1 MPYTVRTSVRPL
13 VEYVFRGG
21 SLQSGTRFG
30 SALQEGTRIHR
41 EVQEKYGENDRKEV
55 FLKTELVCA
64 GGELTI
70 QVEGRC
76 DGLLLDES
84 GLYTIDEIKSTS
96 ELPEQLDGGHDVHW
110 AQAKFYAYMLAEER
124 GAELERIGVR
134 LTYVHKPGGERSVFE
149 VVQTREE
156 LTAFVED
163 VAERYAPYALLL
175 KRREEKRNLA
185 ASQLGFPFGRYRE
198 GQRLFA
204 GAVFKTI
211 REEKNLLAR
220 APTGTGK
227 TISTLF
233 PAVKA
238 IGEGLVGRVYYLTA
252 KTTTRAG
259 AEEALALLERSGAY
273 LSAVTITAKDK
284 VCFKEEEDCAGGQCR
299 FALGY
304 YDRINDA
311 LLDLF
316 EHETLITRDVLETYA
331 RKHTVC
337 PFEFSLDAAYA
348 ADVVVCD
355 YNYVFDPRIAFK
367 RLSDEQRNSSALLVD
382 EAHNLV
388 ERGREMFSAELVKS
402 AFLAIKRGYKNVHE
416 GVRAAADRVNAYLI
430 LLRKQAG
437 EEGKFVGS
445 EPPEVMFKL
454 LEPFVEQAE
463 NALITV
469 HGSESEEEL
478 LEAYFAAQT
487 FLRIGKL
494 YGDPYVTYVE
504 TDGSEV
510 KMKMF
515 CLDPSELLLQASKNY
530 RSAVYFSATLAPL
543 GFYREMLGAS
553 EEDYTLSIPSPFSP
567 EQLETRILPVSTR
580 FRDRER
586 TRESLAVSLAETVL
600 ERPGNYLFFF
610 PSYAY
615 LQEIRQAF
623 EIRIEGAD
631 VEILNQDA
639 GMSESERTAFLDAF
653 VPGRERTLVGFA
665 VMGGVFSEGIDL
677 AGDRLTGVAVVG
689 VGLPQIG
696 LERDIIRDYFN
707 EHGRSGFNYA
717 YVYPGMNKVQQ
728 AGGRLIRT
736 EDDRGVLILADDRFL
751 QEPYRSLLPEEW
763 GMR

>member
-1 MPYTVRTSVRPL
+1 MIYTVKTSVRPL
-13 VEYVFRGG
+13 VEYVFRSG
-21 SLQSGTRFG
+21 SLESGTRFG
-30 SALQEGTRIHR
+30 NALQEGTRIHR
-41 EVQEKYGENDRKEV
+41 EVQENYGEQDRKEV

-64 GGELTI
+64 GGELLV
-70 QVEGRC
+70 QLEGRC
-76 DGLLLDES
+76 DGLLQGED

-96 ELPEQLDGGHDVHW
+96 ETAEQIEGGRDVHW
-110 AQAKFYAYMLAEER
+110 AQAKFYAYMLA
-124 GAELERIGVR
+124 LDLKLDKVGVR
-134 LTYVHKPGGERSVFE
+134 LTYVHKPGGERSIRE
-149 VVQTREE
+149 VVQTMDE
-156 LTAFVED
+156 LSIFVRD
-163 VAERYAPYALLL
+163 VSERYAPYALLL
-175 KRREEKRNLA
+175 KKREEKRNAA
-185 ASQLGFPFGRYRE
+185 ASTLGFPFGRYRE

-238 IGEGLVGRVYYLTA
+238 IGEGLIGRIYYLTA

-259 AEEALALLERSGAY
+259 AEEALSMLEKSGAY
-273 LSAVTITAKDK
+273 LSSITITAKDK

-299 FALGY
+299 FAAGY
-304 YDRINDA
+304 YDRINEA
-311 LLDLF
+311 LYDLF
-316 EHETLITRDVLETYA
+316 ENETRVTREVLERYA

-367 RLSDEQRNSSALLVD
+367 RLSDEQRSRSALLID

-388 ERGREMFSAELVKS
+388 ERGREMFSADLLKS
-402 AFLAIKRGYKNVHE
+402 AFLAIKRGYKGIHE
-416 GVRAAADRVNAYLI
+416 GVRAAADRINAYLI

-463 NALITV
+463 HALMTIQ
-469 HGSESEEEL
+469 GSEAEEEL

-487 FLRIGKL
+487 FLRIGRL

-510 KMKMF
+510 RMKMF

-530 RSAVYFSATLAPL
+530 RSAVYFSATLSPL
-543 GFYREMLGAS
+543 GFYREMLGAA
-553 EEDYTLSIPSPFSP
+553 EDDYTLSIPSPFSP
-567 EQLETRILPVSTR
+567 EQLEVKMLPLSTR

-586 TRESLAVSLAETVL
+586 TRETLAQALADTVL

-615 LQEIRQAF
+615 MQEIRQAF
-623 EIRIEGAD
+623 EMWIDRERIQLIGQE
-631 VEILNQDA
+631 A
-639 GMSESERTAFLDAF
+639 GMSENDRTVFLDAF
-653 VPGRERTLVGFA
+653 SAERDKTLVGFA

-677 AGDRLTGVAVVG
+677 AGDRLTGVAVIG

-707 EHGRSGFNYA
+707 ERGRSGFNYA

-736 EDDRGVLILADDRFL
+736 EEDRGVLILADDRFL
-751 QEPYRSLLPEEW
+751 QEPYRSLLPDEW
-763 GMR
+763 GTR

>member
-1 MPYTVRTSVRPL
+1 MPYTVKTSVRPL
-13 VEYVFRGG
+13 VEYVFRSG
-21 SLQSGTRFG
+21 SLESGTRFG
-30 SALQEGTRIHR
+30 VTLQEGTRIHR
-41 EVQEKYGENDRKEV
+41 EEQEKYGENDRKEV
-55 FLKTELVCA
+55 FLKTELTCA
-64 GGELTI
+64 GGELVV

-76 DGLLLDES
+76 DGLLLGDD

-96 ELPEQLDGGHDVHW
+96 ELPEQIGEGRDVHW
-110 AQAKFYAYMLAEER
+110 AQARFYAYMFAEEMD
-124 GAELERIGVR
+124 LEQVGVR
-134 LTYVHKPGGERSVFE
+134 LTYIHKPGGERSVRTE
-149 VVQTREE
+149 QKTRQE
-156 LTAFVED
+156 LTAFVQD
-163 VAERYAPYALLL
+163 VSERYAPFALLI
-175 KRREEKRNLA
+175 KRREEKRNAA
-185 ASQLGFPFGRYRE
+185 ASAMAFPFGRYRE

-204 GAVFKTI
+204 GAVFKTV

-238 IGEGLVGRVYYLTA
+238 IGEGLIGRIYYLTA

-259 AEEALALLERSGAY
+259 AEEALSLLERGGAY
-273 LSAVTITAKDK
+273 LSSVTITAKDK
-284 VCFKEEEDCAGGQCR
+284 VCFKEEEDCAGGACR
-299 FALGY
+299 FAIGY
-304 YDRINDA
+304 YDRINEA
-311 LLDLF
+311 LIDLF
-316 EHETLITRDVLETYA
+316 EHETRITRDVLETYA

-367 RLSDEQRNSSALLVD
+367 RLSDEQRGKSALLVD

-388 ERGREMFSAELVKS
+388 DRGREMFSADLLKS
-402 AFLAIKRGYKNVHE
+402 AFLEIKRGYKGVHE
-416 GVRAAADRVNAYLI
+416 GVRAAADRINAYLI

-437 EEGKFVGS
+437 EEGKFVGN

-463 NALITV
+463 NALV
-469 HGSESEEEL
+469 SVQGAEAEEEL
-478 LEAYFAAQT
+478 LNAYFAAQT
-487 FLRIGKL
+487 FLRIGRL
-494 YGDPYVTYVE
+494 YGDQYVTYVE
-504 TDGSEV
+504 TDGNEV
-510 KMKMF
+510 RMKMF

-543 GFYREMLGAS
+543 GFYREMLGAA
-553 EEDYTLSIPSPFSP
+553 EDDYTLSIPSPFSP
-567 EQLETRILPVSTR
+567 EQLEVRMLPVSTR

-586 TRESLAVSLAETVL
+586 TRETLAIALAEAVSG
-600 ERPGNYLFFF
+600 RSGNYLFFF

-615 LQEIRQAF
+615 LQEVRQAF
-623 EIRIEGAD
+623 ETRIDREKI
-631 VEILNQDA
+631 EIIGQDS
-639 GMSESERTAFLDAF
+639 GMSEEERTSFLDAF
-653 VPGRERTLVGFA
+653 SADRERTLVGFA

-677 AGDRLTGVAVVG
+677 AGERLTGVAVIG

-707 EHGRSGFNYA
+707 ERGRSGFNYA

-736 EDDRGVLILADDRFL
+736 EEDRGVLILADDRFM
-751 QEPYRSLLPEEW
+751 QEPYRSLLPDEW
-763 GMR
+763 GAR

>member
-1 MPYTVRTSVRPL
+1 MTYTVKTSVRPL
-13 VEYVFRGG
+13 VEYVFRSG
-21 SLQSGTRFG
+21 SLESGMRFG
-30 SALQEGTRIHR
+30 NALQEGTRIHR
-41 EVQEKYGENDRKEV
+41 EVQDNYGENDRKEV
-55 FLKTELVCA
+55 FLKTQLSCA
-64 GGELTI
+64 GGQLLI
-70 QVEGRC
+70 QVEGRS
-76 DGLLLDES
+76 DGVLLGED
-84 GLYTIDEIKSTS
+84 GGYTIDEIKSTS
-96 ELPEQLDGGHDVHW
+96 ETPEQIEGGHDVHW
-110 AQAKFYAYMLAEER
+110 AQAKFYAYMLA
-124 GAELERIGVR
+124 LEMQLEKVGVR
-134 LTYVHKPGGERSVFE
+134 LTYVHKPGGERSVRE
-149 VVQTREE
+149 TSQTTEE
-156 LTAFVED
+156 LTVFVQD
-163 VAERYAPYALLL
+163 VAERYAPFALLL
-175 KRREEKRNLA
+175 KKREEKRNAA
-185 ASQLGFPFGRYRE
+185 ASALGFPFGHYRE

-204 GAVFKTI
+204 GAVFKTV

-238 IGEGLVGRVYYLTA
+238 IGEGLIGRIYYLTA

-259 AEEALALLERSGAY
+259 AEEALNLLEKSGAY
-273 LSAVTITAKDK
+273 LSSVTITAKDK

-299 FALGY
+299 FAVGY
-304 YDRINDA
+304 YDRINGA
-311 LLDLF
+311 LQDLF
-316 EHETLITRDVLETYA
+316 EHETRITREVLEQYA

-348 ADVVVCD
+348 SDVVVCD

-367 RLSDEQRNSSALLVD
+367 RLSDEQRSKSALLID

-388 ERGREMFSAELVKS
+388 ERGREMFSAELLKS
-402 AFLAIKRGYKNVHE
+402 AFLEIKRGYKGVHE
-416 GVRAAADRVNAYLI
+416 GVRGAAERVNAYLI

-437 EEGKFVGS
+437 EEGRFVGN

-463 NALITV
+463 HALVTV

-487 FLRIGKL
+487 FLRIGRL
-494 YGDPYVTYVE
+494 YGDQYVTYVE

-543 GFYREMLGAS
+543 GFYREMLGAA
-553 EEDYTLSIPSPFSP
+553 EDDYTLSIPSPFSP
-567 EQLETRILPVSTR
+567 DQLEVTVLPYSTR

-586 TRESLAVSLAETVL
+586 TRDALAAALAETVNK
-600 ERPGNYLFFF
+600 RPGNYLFFF

-623 EIRIEGAD
+623 ETRIDRER
-631 VEILNQDA
+631 VEIIGQDS
-639 GMSESERTAFLDAF
+639 GMSEGERTGFLDAF
-653 VPGRERTLVGFA
+653 STGREKTLVGFA

-677 AGDRLTGVAVVG
+677 AGDRLTGVAVIG

-696 LERDIIRDYFN
+696 LERDIIRDYYN
-707 EHGRSGFNYA
+707 ERGRSGFNYA

-736 EDDRGVLILADDRFL
+736 EEDRGVLILADDRFL
-751 QEPYRSLLPEEW
+751 QEPYRSLLPDEW
-763 GMR
+763 GAR

>member
-1 MPYTVRTSVRPL
+1 MAYTVKTSVRPL
-13 VEYVFRGG
+13 VEYVFRSG
-21 SLQSGTRFG
+21 SLESGTRFG

-41 EVQEKYGENDRKEV
+41 EVQESYGENDRKEV
-55 FLKTELVCA
+55 FVKTELTCA
-64 GGELTI
+64 QGELTV

-76 DGLLLDES
+76 DGLLLGED

-96 ELPEQLDGGHDVHW
+96 ETADLIEDGHDVHW
-110 AQAKFYAYMLAEER
+110 AQAKFYAYMLTLDLK
-124 GAELERIGVR
+124 LERIRVR
-134 LTYVHKPGGERSVFE
+134 LTYVHKPGGERSVRE
-149 VVQTREE
+149 VVQTAEE
-156 LTAFVED
+156 LASFVQD

-175 KRREEKRNLA
+175 KRREERRDEA
-185 ASQLGFPFGRYRE
+185 ASALAFPFGRYRE

-204 GAVFKTI
+204 GAVFKTV
-211 REEKNLLAR
+211 REEKNLIAR

-233 PAVKA
+233 PAIKA
-238 IGEGLVGRVYYLTA
+238 IGEGLISRIYYLTA

-259 AEEALALLERSGAY
+259 AEEALALLERNGAY
-273 LSAVTITAKDK
+273 LSSITITAKDK

-299 FALGY
+299 FAVGY
-304 YDRINDA
+304 YDRINAA
-311 LLDLF
+311 LIDLF
-316 EHETLITRDVLETYA
+316 EHETRITRDVLETYA

-367 RLSDEQRNSSALLVD
+367 RLSDEQRSRSALLVD

-388 ERGREMFSAELVKS
+388 ERGREMFSADVLKS
-402 AFLAIKRGYKNVHE
+402 AFLAIKRGYKDVHE

-437 EEGKFVGS
+437 EEGRFVGS

-463 NALITV
+463 HALVTV
-469 HGSESEEEL
+469 HGSEAEEEL
-478 LEAYFAAQT
+478 LEAYFSAQA
-487 FLRIGKL
+487 FLRVGRL

-510 KMKMF
+510 RMKMF
-515 CLDPSELLLQASKNY
+515 CLDPSQLLLQSSKNY

-543 GFYREMLGAS
+543 GFYREMLGAA
-553 EEDYTLSIPSPFSP
+553 EDDYTLSIPSPFSP
-567 EQLETRILPVSTR
+567 EQLEVTVLPFSTR

-586 TRESLAVSLAETVL
+586 TRDALAGALADTVTK
-600 ERPGNYLFFF
+600 RPGNYLFFF

-623 EIRIEGAD
+623 ETRVDREAI
-631 VEILNQDA
+631 EILGQDS
-639 GMSESERTAFLDAF
+639 GMSELARTGFLDAF
-653 VPGRERTLVGFA
+653 SADREKTLVGFA

-677 AGDRLTGVAVVG
+677 AGDRLTGVAVIG

-696 LERDIIRDYFN
+696 LERDIVRDYYN
-707 EHGRSGFNYA
+707 ERGRSGFNYA

-736 EDDRGVLILADDRFL
+736 EADRGVLILADDRFL
-751 QEPYRSLLPEEW
+751 QEPYRSLLPDEW
-763 GMR
+763 GTK

>member
-1 MPYTVRTSVRPL
+1 MGYTVKTSVRPL
-13 VEYVFRGG
+13 VEYVFRSG
-21 SLQSGTRFG
+21 SLESGMRFG
-30 SALQEGTRIHR
+30 NALQEGTRIHR
-41 EVQEKYGENDRKEV
+41 EVQELYGENDRKEV
-55 FLKTELVCA
+55 FLKTELNCA
-64 GGELTI
+64 DGELTI
-70 QVEGRC
+70 LVEGRS
-76 DGLLLDES
+76 DGVLLGED

-96 ELPEQLDGGHDVHW
+96 ETPEQIEEGRDVHW
-110 AQAKFYAYMLAEER
+110 AQAKFYAYMLAL
-124 GAELERIGVR
+124 ELQLTQVGVR
-134 LTYVHKPGGERSVFE
+134 LTYVHKPGGERSIRE
-149 VVQTREE
+149 VSQSMEQLTHFVQ
-156 LTAFVED
+156 D
-163 VAERYAPYALLL
+163 VAERYAPFALLL
-175 KRREEKRNLA
+175 KKREEKRNA
-185 ASQLGFPFGRYRE
+185 AAAALSFPFGHYRE

-204 GAVFKTI
+204 GAVFKTM

-238 IGEGLVGRVYYLTA
+238 IGEGLVGRIYYLTA

-259 AEEALALLERSGAY
+259 AEEALNLLERSGAY
-273 LSAVTITAKDK
+273 LSSVTITAKDK
-284 VCFKEEEDCAGGQCR
+284 VCFKEEEDCMGGQCR
-299 FALGY
+299 FAVGY

-311 LLDLF
+311 LHDLF
-316 EHETLITRDVLETYA
+316 EHETRITREVLEQYA

-367 RLSDEQRNSSALLVD
+367 RLSDEQRGKSALLVD

-388 ERGREMFSAELVKS
+388 ERGREMFSADLLKS
-402 AFLAIKRGYKNVHE
+402 AFLEIKRAYKGVHD
-416 GVRAAADRVNAYLI
+416 GVRGAAERVNAYLI
-430 LLRKQAG
+430 VLRKQAG
-437 EEGKFVGS
+437 EEGRFVGN

-463 NALITV
+463 HALVTV
-469 HGSESEEEL
+469 HGNEAEEAL
-478 LEAYFAAQT
+478 LEVYFAAQT
-487 FLRIGKL
+487 FLRIGRL
-494 YGDPYVTYVE
+494 YGDQYVTYVE

-510 KMKMF
+510 RMKMF

-530 RSAVYFSATLAPL
+530 RSAVYFSATLSPL

-567 EQLETRILPVSTR
+567 EQLEVTVLPYSTR
-580 FRDRER
+580 FRDREK
-586 TRESLAVSLAETVL
+586 TKENLAGALAATVN
-600 ERPGNYLFFF
+600 ERVGNYLFFF

-615 LQEIRQAF
+615 MQEIRQAF
-623 EIRIEGAD
+623 ETHIDRET
-631 VEILNQDA
+631 VEIIGQDS
-639 GMSESERTAFLDAF
+639 GMSEQERTVFLDAF
-653 VPGRERTLVGFA
+653 AAGRSKSLVGFA

-677 AGDRLTGVAVVG
+677 AGERLTGVAVIG

-696 LERDIIRDYFN
+696 LERDIIKDYYN
-707 EHGRSGFNYA
+707 ERGRSGFNYA

-751 QEPYRSLLPEEW
+751 QEPYRSLLPDEW
-763 GMR
+763 GVR